1 MTYKAVILAV
11 ALSWLMVGFG
21 SYKFSVPGWHLAGT
35 NPEKYILVGS
45 NVAGKTGGSAAFLVG
60 LEDNIEGF
68 GTMMQIFPATKFEG
82 QRVRFSAR
90 IRATRDPN
98 RATGLWMRIDDAEG
112 HYLSYDEIQEP
123 LPVRKSW
130 TRFDVVLDVPAGASN
145 IAIGIA
151 LKGNGALGIDDVKF
165 ETVPLTVPITG
176 TKQIDSNSISST
188 YNLEP
193 TNLDFKN

>member
-11 ALSWLMVGFG
+11 ALSWFMVGFG
-21 SYKFSVPGWHLAGT
+21 SYRFSVPGWHLAGST
-35 NPEKYILVGS
+35 PEKYMAVGS
-45 NVAGKTGGSAAFLVG
+45 SVAGRMGGPAAFLIG
-60 LEDNIEGF
+60 LEASTEGF
-68 GTMMQIFPATKFEG
+68 GTLMQIFPATKFEG

-90 IRATRDPN
+90 IRSTRDLN
-98 RATGLWMRIDDAEG
+98 TATGLWMRIDDAEG
-112 HYLSYDEIQEP
+112 RYLVYDDIQEP

-130 TRFDVVLDVPAGASN
+130 TRFEVVLDVPIGARN

-165 ETVPLTVPITG
+165 ETVPMTALVTG
-176 TKQIDSNSISST
+176 RKQIDSNSISST